1 MNKMIELQNVA
12 KIYSRGPEKVHAL
25 RNVSLTVEPGEFL
38 AIVGPSGS
46 GKTTLLQ
53 LIGCMDRPTEGK
65 IKINGKEVSGLN
77 EAALTGF
84 RSDSIG
90 FVFQQFFL
98 IPTLTALENVELP
111 MLFGTK
117 KNHTSDAR
125 ELLRHI
131 GLGDRLNHRP
141 SELSGGEMQR
151 AAIARAL
158 INSPEII
165 LTDEPT
171 GNLDSENANNI
182 LRLFKEL
189 NSQGQTILMVT
200 HNTELAAQAR
210 RVVQLKDGQL
220 D

>member
-1 MNKMIELQNVA
+1 MNKMIELQNVT

-65 IKINGKEVSGLN
+65 ININGKEVSGLN

-84 RSDSIG
+84 RSESIG

-117 KNHTSDAR
+117 KNHRSDAR
-125 ELLRHI
+125 ELLRRI